1 MGIDQFVSYSNAGIG
16 MQPMG
21 MAVDGQQMYR
31 LPVFDIK
38 VEAAKKTAYSK
49 VSQNELALQFYQM
62 GFFAPQQVDQAMAAL
77 QMMDFDDK
85 DRVARMIARNG
96 TMQRELAMYQQYAL
110 AMTQKYEPQNM
121 ERLAASMTGQMAQI
135 PAGGREKA
143 ELKQNTGEDARMTKA
158 RAQAREASQV
168 DV

>member
-1 MGIDQFVSYSNAGIG
+1 MQTTFDEEIG
-16 MQPMG
+16 E
-21 MAVDGQQMYR
+21 R
-31 LPVFDIK
+31 LPVFDIM

-85 DRVARMIARNG
+85 DRVTRMVARNG
-96 TMQRELAMYQQYAL
+96 GMQRELALYQQYAL

-121 ERLAASMTGQMAQI
+121 EQLAASMTGQMAQM
-135 PAGGREKA
+135 PRGGGAKA

-158 RAQAREASQV
+158 RAQSREASQV
-168 DV
+168 DT